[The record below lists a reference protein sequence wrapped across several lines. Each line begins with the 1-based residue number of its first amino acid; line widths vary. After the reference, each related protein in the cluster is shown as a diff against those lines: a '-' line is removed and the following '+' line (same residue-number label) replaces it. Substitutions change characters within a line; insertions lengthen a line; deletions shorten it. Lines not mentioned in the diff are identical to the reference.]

1 MAAKM
6 IDYKEIGERIR
17 TIRKSLKYKQEKL
30 AGIVN
35 VSPTPLSEIETG
47 KSKPGFDFLYIL
59 SRKLNVNLYYV
70 LFGNGEKFLDPLYS
84 FTGLKFHVDSEQV
97 ENFFNDFYK
106 SPLLQYHILGQ
117 YRIKMM
123 TDGEMIER
131 EIAEYKKKD

>member
-35 VSPTPLSEIETG
+35 VSPTTLSEIETG

>member
-1 MAAKM
+1 M

-35 VSPTPLSEIETG
+35 VSPTTLSEIETG